1 MYIEHGDLKCP
12 TCLVDNQIVCQELWS
27 RYLQE
32 LTACIRMG
40 MCSDNITSLDFIMN
54 EVILYTDIY
63 FNLP

>member
-1 MYIEHGDLKCP
+1 MEHGNLKLP
-12 TCLVDNQIVCQELWS
+12 SRDNQIVCQELWS